1 VLALFADENLD
12 GRLYRGLLR
21 RGLDLLRAQGVGLT
35 GADDPMILD
44 WAARAGR
51 VLVTHDVA
59 TMPDHAYE
67 RLTQGL
73 AMLGVMV
80 VPANM
85 RTSLAL
91 NEIEWIAACSRPEDW
106 EGRVRYLPL

>member
-1 VLALFADENLD
+1 MLALFADENFD

-21 RGLDLLRAQGVGLT
+21 RGLGLLRAQGVGLT

-51 VLVTHDVA
+51 VLLTHDVA
-59 TMPDHAYE
+59 TMPDYAYE
-67 RLTQGL
+67 RLMQGL

-85 RTSLAL
+85 PTVLAL
-91 NEIEWIAACSRPEDW
+91 NEIEWIAVCSRLEDW
-106 EGRVRYLPL
+106 EGLVRYLPL